1 MKKEEIKIIQ
11 DITEKGL
18 KSSPSFQNKNKRM
31 SDLTNILSELK
42 IKNFKEHTDNY
53 WLFYSCKDKYWFY
66 EVNKEYYCTNVI
78 FEDIPS
84 TVLYY
89 LNDNKITIE
98 ELIQAYKLFG
108 WL

>member
-18 KSSPSFQNKNKRM
+18 KSSPSSQNKNKRM
-31 SDLTNILSELK
+31 SDLANILSELK
-42 IKNFKEHTDNY
+42 IKKFKEHTDNY
-53 WLFYSCKDKYWFY
+53 WLFYSCKDKYWFF
-66 EVNKEYYCTNVI
+66 EVNREYYYTNVV
-78 FEDIPS
+78 FENIPF
-84 TVLYY
+84 TVLDY

-98 ELIQAYKLFG
+98 ELTRVYKLFG